1 MLCNDKFVSVARR
14 VKSSNV
20 KDCWRDT
27 FGDCVVFVFV
37 SEFMLVEIGV
47 ENPLVLV
54 FPLNAFAR
62 SRVPLSMY
70 SLLYTTVF
78 ELLSTSFCVLLGIDT
93 CTHTSRIDT
102 CWFKFIVPSK
112 IPCERL

>member
-1 MLCNDKFVSVARR
+1 MEIGVENPLA
-14 VKSSNV
+14 
-20 KDCWRDT
+20 
-27 FGDCVVFVFV
+27 FVFV